1 MDYDEINEMP
11 NDIYEQQISKVNNQ
25 YKIIRDTKRVVY
37 RTITVRTDFLVFD
50 SKLSLS
56 AKGMLALILCLG
68 ELQTFTISELA
79 KYTNESQYAISIS
92 LKELQDRGYIEK
104 IIHHPIKGKNNTRY
118 YEYHIYETLGCAR
131 NKDDLTNYFSYQKNE
146 MDNLIKNYNKKI
158 DKKFTKYHTKKLQND
173 VQKIQK
179 IDNQNSI
186 KSEDNNEHNKDENW
200 SSVFTQT
207 PKKESQKIEN
217 QKIENPTL
225 DRNELFETNPKTT
238 PFDKPRTYTRA
249 ELEPDLTEW
258 IQKENSNLKE
268 EQKEF
273 LLKNIKNESIDILT
287 DSLVFK
293 TLPKK
298 DVLNITNRE
307 KHLLIE
313 KRRLLICSI
322 MDYLNAIADRHY
334 KYTTTSSI
342 TLISRLLNQGYTFS
356 DFCNVIDKKTKDWNL
371 TDFAKFLRPETLFG
385 NKFEGYLNAPARSR
399 IYGTNRIN
407 EIDPTAHHKPPAA
420 LRDTQ
425 DFSKIHFDE
434 IL

>member
-1 MDYDEINEMP
+1 MDYEEVIDLN
-11 NDIYEQQISKVNNQ
+11 NDIYEQTISKVTNQ
-25 YKIIRDTKRVVY
+25 YKIIRDTKKVIY
-37 RTITVRTDFLVFD
+37 RTTTLRTDFLISD

-68 ELQTFTISELA
+68 ELQTFTVAELA
-79 KYTNESQYAISIS
+79 KYTNDSQYVIGVAI
-92 LKELQDRGYIEK
+92 KELQDRGYIEK

-158 DKKFTKYHTKKLQND
+158 DKKFTKYYTKKLQTD
-173 VQKIQK
+173 FQKNQK

-186 KSEDNNEHNKDENW
+186 KSEDNSGHNKDENGT
-200 SSVFTQT
+200 SISTQN
-207 PKKESQKIEN
+207 PKKEN

-238 PFDKPRTYTRA
+238 PFDKPTTYTRA
-249 ELEPDLTEW
+249 ELEPDLIELV
-258 IQKENSNLKE
+258 QKENPNLKE

>member
-1 MDYDEINEMP
+1 MDYEEVIDLN
-11 NDIYEQQISKVNNQ
+11 NDIYEQTISKVTNQ
-25 YKIIRDTKRVVY
+25 YKLIRDTKKVIY
-37 RTITVRTDFLVFD
+37 RTTTLRTDFLISD

-68 ELQTFTISELA
+68 ELQTFTVAELA
-79 KYTNESQYAISIS
+79 KYTNDSQYVIGVAI
-92 LKELQDRGYIEK
+92 KELQDRGYIEK

-158 DKKFTKYHTKKLQND
+158 DKKFTKYYTKKLQND
-173 VQKIQK
+173 SQKIQK

-186 KSEDNNEHNKDENW
+186 KPEDNSGHNKDENGT
-200 SSVFTQT
+200 SVSTQS
-207 PKKESQKIEN
+207 PKKEN

-225 DRNELFETNPKTT
+225 DRNELFETNPKLT
-238 PFDKPRTYTRA
+238 PFDKPTTYTRA

-258 IQKENSNLKE
+258 IQKEMPNLKE
-268 EQKEF
+268 QQKEF

-287 DSLVFK
+287 DILVFK

-425 DFSKIHFDE
+425 DFSKIDFNTTY
-434 IL
+434 

>member
-1 MDYDEINEMP
+1 MDYEEVIDLN
-11 NDIYEQQISKVNNQ
+11 NDIYEQTISKVTNQ
-25 YKIIRDTKRVVY
+25 YKIIRDIKKVIY
-37 RTITVRTDFLVFD
+37 RTTTLRTDFLISD

-68 ELQTFTISELA
+68 ELQTFTVAELA
-79 KYTNESQYAISIS
+79 KYTNDSQYVIGVAI
-92 LKELQDRGYIEK
+92 KELQDRGYIEK

-131 NKDDLTNYFSYQKNE
+131 NKDGLTNYFSYQKNE
-146 MDNLIKNYNKKI
+146 MDNLMKNYNKKI
-158 DKKFTKYHTKKLQND
+158 AKKFTKYYTKKLQND
-173 VQKIQK
+173 VPKIQK

-186 KSEDNNEHNKDENW
+186 KSEDNSIHNKDENG
-200 SSVFTQT
+200 SSVSTQN

-217 QKIENPTL
+217 STL
-225 DRNELFETNPKTT
+225 DRNELFETKPKTT
-238 PFDKPRTYTRA
+238 PFDKPTTYTRA

-307 KHLLIE
+307 KYLLIE

>member
-1 MDYDEINEMP
+1 MDYEEVIDLN
-11 NDIYEQQISKVNNQ
+11 NDIYEQTISKVTNQ
-25 YKIIRDTKRVVY
+25 YKIIRDTKKVIY
-37 RTITVRTDFLVFD
+37 RTTTLRTDFLISD

-68 ELQTFTISELA
+68 EFQTFTVAELA
-79 KYTNESQYAISIS
+79 KYTNDSQYVIGVAI
-92 LKELQDRGYIEK
+92 KELQDRGYIEK

-158 DKKFTKYHTKKLQND
+158 DKNFTKYYTKKLQTD
-173 VQKIQK
+173 FQKNQK

-186 KSEDNNEHNKDENW
+186 KSEDNSGHNKDENGT
-200 SSVFTQT
+200 SISTQN
-207 PKKESQKIEN
+207 PKKEN

-238 PFDKPRTYTRA
+238 PFDKPTTYTRA
-249 ELEPDLTEW
+249 ELEPDLIEW
-258 IQKENSNLKE
+258 VQKENPNLKE

-425 DFSKIHFDE
+425 DFSKIDFNTTY
-434 IL
+434 

>member
-1 MDYDEINEMP
+1 MDYEEVIDLN
-11 NDIYEQQISKVNNQ
+11 NDIYEQTISKVTNQ
-25 YKIIRDTKRVVY
+25 YKLIRDTKKVIY
-37 RTITVRTDFLVFD
+37 RTTTLRTDFLISD

-68 ELQTFTISELA
+68 ELQTFTVAELA
-79 KYTNESQYAISIS
+79 KYTNDSQYVIGVAI
-92 LKELQDRGYIEK
+92 KELQDRGYIEK

-146 MDNLIKNYNKKI
+146 MDNLMRNYNKQI
-158 DKKFTKYHTKKLQND
+158 DKNFTKYYTKKLQND
-173 VQKIQK
+173 VPKIQK

-186 KSEDNNEHNKDENW
+186 KSEENNIHKKDENE
-200 SSVFTQT
+200 SSVSTQNL
-207 PKKESQKIEN
+207 KKES

-225 DRNELFETNPKTT
+225 DRNESFEANPKLT
-238 PFDKPRTYTRA
+238 PFDKPTTYTRA

-258 IQKENSNLKE
+258 IQKEMPNIKE
-268 EQKEF
+268 QQKEF

-342 TLISRLLNQGYTFS
+342 TLISRLLNQGYTFG

-385 NKFEGYLNAPARSR
+385 NKFEGYLNAPTKSR